1 MPSCGAT
8 PRYLRERLDL
18 NSGLLVL
25 SHVTVVDVA
34 VGRAKLEMTAIIAGD
49 RIEIVGE
56 SGKVPTL
63 DNAPGHRRQGQVFD
77 PGTVGRALSSGA
89 RILCEL
95 GQGG

>member
-34 VGRAKLEMTAIIAGD
+34 VLKTHPEAI
-49 RIEIVGE
+49 
-56 SGKVPTL
+56 P
-63 DNAPGHRRQGQVFD
+63 N
-77 PGTVGRALSSGA
+77 
-89 RILCEL
+89 
-95 GQGG
+95 